1 MIQNKTPIEQF
12 KSIYKGNLVDTL
24 FNDVPCIIV
33 SLLTATFSFE
43 KTYPML
49 RTREEFNSNN
59 HLHHKDSY
67 CTLKEANRVIRA
79 LFDVNKYIYYKRS
92 ERKKLKDLEL
102 EGINIIC
109 CKGHYI
115 STNDNEYYSFF
126 NNDNDEVIAIWKLNN
141 FKCKGQ
147 NKEVLEENE

>member
-1 MIQNKTPIEQF
+1 MIKNKTPIEQF

-33 SLLTATFSFE
+33 SLFTATFSFE
-43 KTYPML
+43 KTYPVL
-49 RTREEFNSNN
+49 GTREEFNGNN
-59 HLHHKDSY
+59 YPCDEEGY
-67 CTLKEANRVIRA
+67 CKLKEANRVIRA

-126 NNDNDEVIAIWKLNN
+126 NNDDDEVIAIWKLNN
-141 FKCKGQ
+141 LKCKKQ
-147 NKEVLEENE
+147 NNEVEDNGR